1 MLMQRFV
8 TRKMLPGLLAVVVA
22 AAPLGAQE
30 RPPSDSSQDFGRF
43 LFPPELIMKY
53 QQKIALRQEQRT
65 AITQA
70 IQELQSKVVEL
81 QWRMQEETQKL
92 SELMQPQTVREADA
106 LAQVDRVLAIE
117 REIKRAHLAALIRI
131 KNTLTREQ
139 QQTLNS
145 LRDPRAVRPFE

>member
-1 MLMQRFV
+1 MPKQRFV
-8 TRKMLPGLLAVVVA
+8 MWNVVPSLFALALA
-22 AAPLGAQE
+22 ATPLGAQE
-30 RPPSDSSQDFGRF
+30 RPPSDSSQDFGRY

-53 QQKIALRQEQRT
+53 QQKIALRPEQRT
-65 AITQA
+65 AITEA

-81 QWRMQEETQKL
+81 QWRMQDETQKL

-106 LAQVDRVLAIE
+106 LAQVDRVLAVE
-117 REIKRAHLAALIRI
+117 REIKRTHLAALIRI

-145 LRDPRAVRPFE
+145 LRDLRMPRSD

>member
-1 MLMQRFV
+1 MPKQRFV
-8 TRKMLPGLLAVVVA
+8 MWNVVPSLFALALA
-22 AAPLGAQE
+22 ATPLGAQE
-30 RPPSDSSQDFGRF
+30 RPPSDSSQDFGRY

-53 QQKIALRQEQRT
+53 QQKIALRPEQRT
-65 AITQA
+65 AITEA

-81 QWRMQEETQKL
+81 QWRMQDETQKL

-106 LAQVDRVLAIE
+106 LAQVDRVLAVE
-117 REIKRAHLAALIRI
+117 REIKRTHLLALIRI

-145 LRDPRAVRPFE
+145 LRDPRMPRSE